1 MSGRLLC
8 VGVITGAH
16 GIRGEV
22 KIKTF
27 TGEPDAIAAYGP
39 LSTKP
44 GDRTFE
50 IVRHRVQKGQV
61 IAALKGVT
69 DRNASEALKGTEL
82 YLDRQALPDLDD
94 EDAFYHADLIGLEA
108 RLEDGSVFG
117 RVVALQDFGAG
128 DVVEIAPVEGGSTKL
143 LPFTREVVPEIKLAE
158 GHIVVSPPEEIE

>member
-27 TGEPDAIAAYGP
+27 TEEPDAIAAYGA

-50 IVRHRVQKGQV
+50 ITRHRVQKGQV

-82 YLDRQALPDLDD
+82 YLDRQALPELDD
-94 EDAFYHADLIGLEA
+94 EDEFYHADLIGLEA

-117 RVVALQDFGAG
+117 RIVALQDFGAG
-128 DVVEIAPVEGGSTKL
+128 DVVEIAPAEGGSTKL
-143 LPFTREVVPEIKLAE
+143 LPFTRDVVPDINVAE
-158 GHIVVSPPEEIE
+158 GYIVVSPPEEIE